1 MLAHV
6 HGQLPHMVAAGEG
19 ELVVPGGGPGVA
31 ECGADT
37 GQQFHGAEGLGEVV
51 VGAQIQGTGLVVLR
65 GPG

>member
-1 MLAHV
+1 
-6 HGQLPHMVAAGEG
+6 MVAAGEG